1 MVYTL
6 KKEKYKML
14 QKINEEVYKV
24 SCDSNIYYIK
34 PLDLVIDTGNFQERA
49 IVERELASV
58 VDLSTI
64 KTVIFT
70 HLHYDHIGNFNIF
83 PNAKFYAHKEEITYF
98 EQNKEG
104 AVLNP
109 VIVKKFTPKL
119 ISVARLKLP
128 KRYEII
134 HTPGHT
140 CGSICVLDTQK
151 KILFSGDTLFY
162 DGHGR
167 VDLPSSEPQ
176 KMEKSLDIIGDL
188 DFELLC
194 PGHDY

>member
-1 MVYTL
+1 
-6 KKEKYKML
+6 ML
-14 QKINEEVYKV
+14 QKINDEVYKV
-24 SCDSNIYYIK
+24 ACDSNMYYIK

-49 IVERELASV
+49 MVERELASV

-70 HLHYDHIGNFNIF
+70 HLHYDHIGNFNMF
-83 PNAKFYAHKEEITYF
+83 PNAKFYAHKEEIAYF
-98 EQNKEG
+98 EMNKEG

-109 VIVKKFTPKL
+109 VIVKKFTAKL
-119 ISVARLKLP
+119 ISLARLKLP

-140 CGSICVLDTQK
+140 GGSICILDNVK

-167 VDLPSSEPQ
+167 VDLPSSEPK
-176 KMEKSLDIIGDL
+176 KMEKTLDLIADL
-188 DFELLC
+188 DFETLC

>member
-1 MVYTL
+1 
-6 KKEKYKML
+6 ML
-14 QKINEEVYKV
+14 QKINDEVYKIA
-24 SCDSNIYYIK
+24 CDSNMYYIK
-34 PLDLVIDTGNFQERA
+34 PLELVIDTGNFQERA
-49 IVERELASV
+49 MVERELKSV
-58 VDLSTI
+58 VDPATI

-70 HLHYDHIGNFNIF
+70 HLHYDHIGNFNMF
-83 PNAKFYAHKEEITYF
+83 PNAKFYAHKDEIAYF
-98 EQNKEG
+98 ELNKEG

-109 VIVKKFTPKL
+109 VIVKKFNPKL
-119 ISVARLKLP
+119 ISIARLKLP

-140 CGSICVLDTQK
+140 GGSICILDNVK

-167 VDLPSSEPQ
+167 VDLPSSEAK
-176 KMEKSLDIIGDL
+176 KMEKTLDLIADL
-188 DFELLC
+188 DFETLC